1 MNLIVE
7 FVKRYPRTLIVK
19 HLIERESDVVISTG
33 AGEISELDTAVSN
46 CIPAGSYLALRE
58 EALRTLLRFLSLL
71 HTDLLLR
78 SSKARGELG

>member
-19 HLIERESDVVISTG
+19 HLIEREDVVISTG